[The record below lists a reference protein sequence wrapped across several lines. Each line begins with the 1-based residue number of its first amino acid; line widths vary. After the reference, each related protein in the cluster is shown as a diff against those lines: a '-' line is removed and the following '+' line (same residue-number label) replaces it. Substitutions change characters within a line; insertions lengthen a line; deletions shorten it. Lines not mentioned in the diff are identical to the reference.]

1 MAIKIVNIGQ
11 CFSTSTIFVQMNTI
25 KVSTTQNIDIEYDV
39 AGLGERIAAR
49 LIDMG
54 IFILLYILGAIL
66 AGILFG
72 AGADEVGFVVLLIIF
87 GVFYV
92 FYDLVCEL
100 FFNGQ
105 SVGKR
110 AMKIKVISL
119 DGAQPSLGQYL
130 LRWTFRIVD
139 FLLTSGLGAL
149 ISVAVTTNKQRIG
162 DIVANT
168 TLIKTTPRTG
178 LSAVAFKPVLEG
190 YQPRFPEVDALND
203 RDIALVHEVLL
214 NYSKSGNSL
223 LIYQLAN
230 KLKSHLNLEIPEGM
244 DEMGFLH
251 TIVKDYNAITARE
264 VN

>member
-1 MAIKIVNIGQ
+1 
-11 CFSTSTIFVQMNTI
+11 MNTI

-54 IFILLYILGAIL
+54 IFILLYFLGLIFAGML
-66 AGILFG
+66 AG
-72 AGADEVGFVVLLIIF
+72 AGVGEGGFIVLLIIY
-87 GVFYV
+87 GALYV

-149 ISVAVTTNKQRIG
+149 ISVAVTANRQRIG

-178 LSAVAFKPVLEG
+178 LSAVAFKPSAEN
-190 YQPRFPEVDALND
+190 YQPQFQNVDLLSD

-214 NYSKSGNSL
+214 NYAKSGNSL
-223 LIYQLAN
+223 LIYQLAD
-230 KLKSHLNLEIPEGM
+230 KLKNLLNVAIPEGM
-244 DEMGFLH
+244 DELKFLH
-251 TIVKDYNAITARE
+251 TIVKDYNAVTARE
-264 VN
+264 TN